1 MGWEKQEYLLT
12 PLSFLRHPAAC
23 ASGLSRGRTYL
34 YKFCHETQETYT
46 TDALLDTNFSPNVF
60 ILHPS
65 LKYMK
70 LRAVV
75 VLKII
80 NMPSLLVRGLQHIFI
95 FSSHINSTW
104 WKAIQIIKCVY
115 NLLLCFNL
123 CRRICRFS
131 GSSNFSGLEASR
143 FSPQH
148 QHMRKD

>member
-1 MGWEKQEYLLT
+1 MGVTTKYLLT

-34 YKFCHETQETYT
+34 YRFCHDTWETYT
-46 TDALLDTNFSPNVF
+46 TDVLLNTNLSHNIF
-60 ILHPS
+60 ILLLP
-65 LKYMK
+65 LKYVK

-80 NMPSLLVRGLQHIFI
+80 NVPSSLVRGLQHIFI

-104 WKAIQIIKCVY
+104 WKAIQIIKCVF
-115 NLLLCFNL
+115 NLFCFNL

-131 GSSNFSGLEASR
+131 GSSHFSGLEESR
-143 FSPQH
+143 FPPQH
-148 QHMRKD
+148 QPMR